1 MNEENIYS
9 EMLEIP
15 VNTCNIT
22 YTTPAKRKR
31 KKKDAPKENVKELAI
46 EKANRE
52 FEEQNLSVPAE
63 ESAVAAD
70 EAVAEEAPQAEEPVA
85 QSKPKR
91 KFKVSVI
98 GVQLAAVV
106 LLLGVIVFSNLFMEQ
121 SGIAVFFNS
130 IFAPQTEQADNRAYN
145 SFTPALPTDG
155 DVTLADGVMSFA
167 VKGSVYSP
175 CDGEITSLTQGE
187 DGKYVFEI
195 THSTKFKTVIKGVD
209 YAYQELGSTVYGNI
223 PLGYSL
229 GENIELCFYGED
241 GQMITSYTVD
251 NETDTVIWEV

>member
-22 YTTPAKRKR
+22 YTPPTKRKR

-52 FEEQNLSVPAE
+52 FEEQAAAPAE
-63 ESAVAAD
+63 ESAA
-70 EAVAEEAPQAEEPVA
+70 AEEVVRAESEQAEETDL

-98 GVQLAAVV
+98 GVQLAVVV

-130 IFAPQTEQADNRAYN
+130 IFAPQAEQTDDRAYN

-155 DVTLADGVMSFA
+155 DVTVADGVMSFA

-175 CDGEITSLTQGE
+175 CDGTITALTQGE

-195 THSTKFKTVIKGVD
+195 THSEKFKTVIKGVD

-229 GENIELCFYGED
+229 GENVELCFYGED
-241 GQMITSYTVD
+241 GQLITSYTVD
-251 NETDTVIWEV
+251 NETDTVVWEV